1 MSLGLTEPKASFH
14 SRAGEREGSRMADNR
29 PILVTGAAGQLGGV
43 GRTVTGL
50 LLERGLPVRALV
62 RREDERAA
70 ALRAAGAEVVVGDLL
85 EPADVHRVVSGSR
98 RVYVGMS
105 VSPGYLEASVT
116 RAAVA
121 REVGVDALVNMS
133 QMTVSQ
139 MSIQN
144 TTPSRQQR
152 QHWLSE
158 QALAWSGLPVLT
170 IRPTMFLESF
180 FPLAGP
186 TVRDRGR
193 IELPFGRGKTSPV
206 AAADVAQVVAAV
218 LADPV
223 QHLGLIYELTGPQ
236 SQDLDGVAREFSDA
250 LNREVTYS
258 DISPEEWE
266 QTLKRQGMPEHL
278 TGHLLAMGELHR
290 AGRYDRRADGVQRV
304 TGRPAMSV
312 REFVSLYAE
321 EFGGRRS

>member
-1 MSLGLTEPKASFH
+1 MRTPDSG
-14 SRAGEREGSRMADNR
+14 
-29 PILVTGAAGQLGGV
+29 PILVTGAAGQLGAV

-50 LLERGLPVRALV
+50 LLDRGLPVRAMV

-70 ALRAAGAEVVVGDLL
+70 ALRATGAEVVVGDLL
-85 EPADVHRVVSGSR
+85 EPAEVYRVVNGCR
-98 RVYVGMS
+98 RIYFGMS

-116 RAAVA
+116 MAAVA
-121 REVGVDALVNMS
+121 KEAGVNAVVNMS

-158 QALAWSGLPVLT
+158 QVFAWSGLPVVT

-180 FPLAGP
+180 FPLAGS

-193 IELPFGRGKTSPV
+193 IELPFARGKTSPV
-206 AAADVAQVVAAV
+206 AAADVAHVVATV

-223 QHLGLIYELTGPQ
+223 PHLGQVYELTGPR
-236 SQDLDGVAREFSDA
+236 SQDMHGVAREFSDA
-250 LNREVTYS
+250 LDREVTYS
-258 DISPEEWE
+258 DISPEVWE
-266 QTLKRQGMPEHL
+266 RELKRVGLPDHL
-278 TGHLLAMGELHR
+278 AGHLVTMGELHR
-290 AGRYDRRADGVQRV
+290 AGRYDRLADGVQRV
-304 TGRPAMSV
+304 TGRAPMSV
-312 REFVSLYAE
+312 REFVELHAD
-321 EFGGRRS
+321 EFGGRRSLNKTATAKI